1 MPEGQAVPGDRPL
14 SSFLTGIINEAR
26 NAAGGVKDF
35 ATGMVSPSLR
45 IGVTGLSRAGK
56 TVFITALVHALLHG
70 GRLPLFASLTQ
81 GRINRVYLEPQPDD
95 DVPRFAY
102 EDHVEAL
109 TGKDRHWPRSTNRLS
124 QLRLTIEYE
133 ASGFIARN
141 LQSSRLHIDIIDY
154 PGEWLLDLPLMTQS
168 YAQWSAATL
177 AASQI
182 EPRLTLAKKWLAHL
196 KTLDATSPA
205 DEAAAQKAAK
215 LFTAYL
221 ASCRSD
227 EVSLSTLPPGRFLM
241 PGDLEGSP
249 LLTFAPLPLDP
260 ATAAED
266 GSMHALMER
275 RYNAYVSRIVEP
287 FFYNHFARLDRQ
299 IVLVDTLSA
308 LNAGPAAVND
318 LRTALTDVLSCFRQ
332 GANSW
337 ASAVFGRRADRIL
350 FAATKSDLLHHSS
363 HDRLENVLGLIVA
376 DAAKRA
382 EFAGAQIDVAAIAAI
397 RATREASVKQDGET
411 LDCIAGTPIAG
422 EQVAGEQFDGTSEA
436 AIFPGDLP
444 DDPAAALDGSLE
456 GELKFVRFRPP
467 LLETSGDAGSVATF
481 PHIRLDRT
489 LEFLVGDRLI

>member
-1 MPEGQAVPGDRPL
+1 M
-14 SSFLTGIINEAR
+14 SSFLTGIINETR
-26 NAAGGVKDF
+26 NAAGGVRDF
-35 ATGMVSPSLR
+35 AAGMVSPTLR

-109 TGKDRHWPRSTNRLS
+109 TGGDRHWPNSTRRLS

-133 ASGFIARN
+133 ATGLIARN
-141 LQSSRLHIDIIDY
+141 LQRSRLHVDIVDY
-154 PGEWLLDLPLMTQS
+154 PGEWLLDLPLMHQS

-177 AASQI
+177 AANTR
-182 EPRLTLAKKWLAHL
+182 EPRRMLARKWLAHL
-196 KTLDATSPA
+196 ATLDPSAPA
-205 DEAAAQKAAK
+205 SEREAQKAAK

-227 EVSLSTLPPGRFLM
+227 DVSLSTLPPGRFLM

-249 LLTFAPLPLDP
+249 LLTFAPLELDP
-260 ATAAED
+260 SSTATD

-275 RYNAYVSRIVEP
+275 RYDAYVSRIVEP

-308 LNAGPAAVND
+308 LNAGAEAVQD
-318 LRTALTDVLSCFRQ
+318 LKAALTGVLSCFRQ

-337 ASAVFGRRADRIL
+337 ASAIFGRRADRIL
-350 FAATKSDLLHHSS
+350 FAATKADLLHHSS
-363 HDRLENVLGLIVA
+363 HDKLENVLGLIVA
-376 DAAKRA
+376 DAAKKA

-397 RATREASVKQDGET
+397 RATREASVKQSGEI
-411 LDCIAGTPIAG
+411 LDCIAGTPVRGEELAG
-422 EQVAGEQFDGTSEA
+422 EVFDGTSEA

-467 LLETSGDAGSVATF
+467 VLETQGAAGAVATF
-481 PHIRLDRT
+481 PHIRMDRT
-489 LEFLVGDRLI
+489 LEFLVGDRLT